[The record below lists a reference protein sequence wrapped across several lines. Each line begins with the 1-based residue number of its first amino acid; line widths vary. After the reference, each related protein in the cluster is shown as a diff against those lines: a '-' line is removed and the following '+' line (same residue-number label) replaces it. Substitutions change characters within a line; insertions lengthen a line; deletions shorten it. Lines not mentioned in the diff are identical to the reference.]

1 MGEIITA
8 TTSGHYKLTAAG
20 ELLHAPNRVTAKGF
34 VLDAKAPAAEKAV
47 DGWQWFDSRDA
58 ACKALGYVEP
68 ATDETICLRANCP
81 DRITS

>member
-1 MGEIITA
+1 MSEIITA

-47 DGWQWFDSRDA
+47 DGWQWFDSRETA
-58 ACKALGYVEP
+58 AKALGYVERI
-68 ATDETICLRANCP
+68 TDETTCLRAGCP

>member
-34 VLDAKAPAAEKAV
+34 VLDAKAHAAKTAV
-47 DGWQWFDSRDA
+47 DGWQWFDSREA

-68 ATDETICLRANCP
+68 ATDETICTRVGCP
-81 DRITS
+81 DRIN